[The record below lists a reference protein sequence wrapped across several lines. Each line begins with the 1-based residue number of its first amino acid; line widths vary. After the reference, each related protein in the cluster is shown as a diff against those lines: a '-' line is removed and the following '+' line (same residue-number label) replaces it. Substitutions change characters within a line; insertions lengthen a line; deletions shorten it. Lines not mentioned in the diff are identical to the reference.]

1 MKKLLF
7 LFLALLLPILIYFFL
22 KSFGRNE
29 FEVPVLFADSVT
41 APVACNAY
49 SYKAPYLITDSV
61 LQKISWNS
69 TDSLTIIV
77 FDDQNKANQHERK
90 ISMTRIF
97 DQFKTE
103 PLKVIHIYNSTP
115 HLEVNLNNRLDR
127 MDVEEEEFNRLRN
140 CVFLLS
146 SDSDA
151 VIIDYK
157 KRIRGQYNLTKRD
170 DADRMIMQEMNI
182 LFKRY

>member
-7 LFLALLLPILIYFFL
+7 LFFALLLPILIFLFL
-22 KSFGRNE
+22 KSFGKNE
-29 FEVPVLFADSVT
+29 FEVPALFADSVT
-41 APVACNAY
+41 VPVACNVY
-49 SYKAPYLITDSV
+49 SYTAPYLITDSV
-61 LQKISWNS
+61 LHEISWNS
-69 TDSLTIIV
+69 QDSLTIIV
-77 FDDQNKANQHERK
+77 FDDGNKNNQHERG

-103 PLKVIHIYNSTP
+103 PLHVVHVYNTIPVADGKV
-115 HLEVNLNNRLDR
+115 NRLTAISLTGEDFYR
-127 MDVEEEEFNRLRN
+127 TRN
-140 CVFLLS
+140 CVFLLNPEN
-146 SDSDA
+146 DA
-151 VIIDYK
+151 VIVDRK